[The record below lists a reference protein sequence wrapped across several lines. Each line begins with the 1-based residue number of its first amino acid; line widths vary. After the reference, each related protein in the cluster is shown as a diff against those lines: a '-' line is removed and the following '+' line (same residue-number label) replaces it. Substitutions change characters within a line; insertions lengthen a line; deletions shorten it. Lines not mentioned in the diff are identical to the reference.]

1 MPGTI
6 TTEPYRVPGG
16 PVQLKVTFIAEDGK
30 SRGSTYCDTQEE
42 AEAWC
47 ETMRDAH
54 DKPAHTAPVTRRPGK
69 PDEDK

>member
-16 PVQLKVTFIAEDGK
+16 PAQLKVTFIGEDGK
-30 SRGSTYCDTQEE
+30 SRGSTYCDDMEA

-47 ETMRDAH
+47 ETMRDVH
-54 DKPAHTAPVTRRPGK
+54 DKPTAAPVTRRPGK